1 MAGVAE
7 NLNVCI
13 TLTLEKPA
21 TKVVRR
27 RNRFSIE
34 RLSNDYCVTLK
45 RLFHSAVGAYFDRY
59 CRRKMQQTT
68 QNSSLYRLS
77 GFYPVGRLPQTPH
90 VACSSDLKYLIC
102 TSHNVLSI
110 LLCLW

>member
-27 RNRFSIE
+27 RKRFSIE
-34 RLSNDYCVTLK
+34 QLSNDY
-45 RLFHSAVGAYFDRY
+45 R
-59 CRRKMQQTT
+59 TT
-68 QNSSLYRLS
+68 IEPLWNDYR
-77 GFYPVGRLPQTPH
+77 TTI
-90 VACSSDLKYLIC
+90 A
-102 TSHNVLSI
+102 
-110 LLCLW
+110 